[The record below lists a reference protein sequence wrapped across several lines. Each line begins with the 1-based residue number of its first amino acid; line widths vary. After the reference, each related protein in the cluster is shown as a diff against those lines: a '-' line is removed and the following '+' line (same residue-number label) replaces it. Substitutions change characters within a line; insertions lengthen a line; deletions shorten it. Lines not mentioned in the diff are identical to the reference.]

1 VRVMALAAPL
11 GGLKSD
17 GWTMANPQKVGGE
30 NTKGKALPRL
40 ANRFGR
46 RKGALG
52 GRLMV
57 SAR

>member
-11 GGLKSD
+11 GGLKS

-30 NTKGKALPRL
+30 NAKGKALPRL

-57 SAR
+57 SVR